1 LHHRQSVVLHLA
13 EGRARP
19 AATAAERDQ
28 MFRASRELPRP
39 PPGATLIL
47 VRAPGGAHT
56 ITGQLV
62 RGPKDARE
70 ERPPET
76 AAEGIGLY
84 AFRLDPGD
92 TTSATLRL
100 RRPVELTPARATK
113 VRIDALLPDGD
124 GKGLKLVSTEAE
136 LPVSGKAVEIDW
148 NGSAWGG

>member
-1 LHHRQSVVLHLA
+1 
-13 EGRARP
+13 
-19 AATAAERDQ
+19 
-28 MFRASRELPRP
+28 
-39 PPGATLIL
+39 
-47 VRAPGGAHT
+47 
-56 ITGQLV
+56 V

-148 NGSAWGG
+148 NGSA